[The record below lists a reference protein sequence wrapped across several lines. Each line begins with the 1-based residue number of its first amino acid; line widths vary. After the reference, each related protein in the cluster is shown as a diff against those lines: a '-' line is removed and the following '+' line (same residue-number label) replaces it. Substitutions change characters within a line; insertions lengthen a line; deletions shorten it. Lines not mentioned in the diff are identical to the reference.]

1 MAPDSQREKS
11 LFNAAQDITD
21 PARQRAFLE
30 EACGG
35 DQGLR
40 VRIDRLLKASE
51 TADDF
56 LAGCAPAL
64 EAAAVALDPS
74 QIIPAQGVAQPT
86 DEKPGSRIGPYKL
99 LEKIGEGGC
108 GIVYMA
114 EQERP
119 VRRRVALKVIKLGM
133 DTKTV
138 IARFEAERQALAMM
152 NHPNIARVLD
162 AGATEAGRPYFV
174 MELVYGNKIT
184 DYCDQKELPV
194 SDRLKIFIQVCQ
206 GIQHAHQK
214 GIIHRDIKPSNILV
228 TMLDGVPVPKVIDF
242 GIAKATEQSLTD
254 KTLFT
259 SYAQLIGT
267 PAYMS
272 PEQMELSG
280 QNLDTRSDIYCL
292 GVLLYELLTGRTPF
306 DTAELLKDG
315 VDEMR
320 RTLREREPSSPSA
333 KLRALSGEE
342 LTKTALQRQVDP
354 RRFQSHLRGDLD
366 RIVMKCLEKN
376 RNRRYETANG
386 LAMDIQR
393 HLNDEPVLARAPSRW
408 YRFQKLVQRNQMVF
422 LAGGA
427 VGAALLI
434 GTVTSTSLLIKE
446 RAALRRAD
454 AAQQEAEKARAT
466 EAQLRREAE
475 TREKITQAALL
486 AGQGN
491 YLEAEALLGELM
503 HMPSKQMTEALR
515 ALGSGETRTTGF
527 LAEAHEVAKVLRTL
541 GDWQAVN
548 GRWPQA
554 AERFGTLAK
563 LDPLDDWNTVTIDY
577 TELGCALIESG
588 DQKGYEQFR
597 QETIARFAGS
607 TNPVADRIIKLSLLL
622 PANQQTF
629 QDLQPQIDAAEKSFA
644 SATGTSA
651 RNPSWAAWN
660 SMSLALLQYR
670 RGDYTKAA
678 EWGRRGL
685 AFPQKNR
692 SRDAALYVILAMS
705 CWQMNQYQEAEAEL
719 SKGQKLIET
728 KFKNGLDRGNGNDG
742 FWFDWVC
749 ARILLRECQQLIGT
763 ADYSLAQLSVSQPS
777 LEIAAQLRA
786 LGEWNALNGRWQQAA
801 ERFATLV
808 KVDQLD
814 SWETVSMDLLKLGP
828 ALIESG
834 DTNGYE
840 RFRQT
845 ILTRFDDKTNYV
857 TDRIIKISLLL
868 PANQELI
875 QTLVPQAEISQKL
888 YAGARDGTGQN
899 AGTAVWRA
907 VSLALFEYRRGNYA
921 EGASWCRFCLAY
933 PNHSAARDAAAHV
946 ILAMSCWR
954 MNQPQAAQSEFSQGR
969 EMIETKFKGGLD
981 QGNAAQGFWF
991 DWVFARILLHEAS
1004 ELVGE
1009 VHGQTR
1015 PAAR

>member
-74 QIIPAQGVAQPT
+74 QIMPAQGVGQPT

-194 SDRLKIFIQVCQ
+194 SERLKIFIQVCQ

-333 KLRALSGEE
+333 KLRTLSGEE

-393 HLNDEPVLARAPSRW
+393 HLNNEPVLARAPSRW
-408 YRFQKLVQRNQMVF
+408 YRLHKLVRRNRLVF
-422 LAGGA
+422 LAGAA
-427 VGAALLI
+427 VSGALLI
-434 GTVTSTSLLIKE
+434 GTVTSTWLLVKE
-446 RAALRRAD
+446 R
-454 AAQQEAEKARAT
+454 EARARAT
-466 EAQLRREAE
+466 
-475 TREKITQAALL
+475 ALL
-486 AGQGN
+486 
-491 YLEAEALLGELM
+491 LEAEAREKTIQAGTQGSVLAALQKYQDADKLFSSISLDT
-503 HMPSKQMTEALR
+503 PSKESAAMLR
-515 ALGSGETRTTGF
+515 ALGSWHAVNGRWRQAVERFAPLVKVDQHDGWGLISFDYLQLGLALIESGDLSGYEQMRQNVIARFAGVADPIADRVLKDNLLLPVNEQMMRDLKPHATVSLATFDAVKKEDPLKAAWHAVTLGLWEYRRGNY
-527 LAEAHEVAKVLRTL
+527 AEATNWCLRCLDFHEADAVLTATAHLILAMSCQQMNQSQKALSELWLSQPMIEMHFNKEPDFGNGSDGFWFDWVFARILLRECQQQIADADRSLAQVSVLQTNQEFAAQCRAL
-541 GDWQAVN
+541 GDWHAVN

-554 AERFGTLAK
+554 AERF
-563 LDPLDDWNTVTIDY
+563 
-577 TELGCALIESG
+577 
-588 DQKGYEQFR
+588 
-597 QETIARFAGS
+597 
-607 TNPVADRIIKLSLLL
+607 
-622 PANQQTF
+622 
-629 QDLQPQIDAAEKSFA
+629 
-644 SATGTSA
+644 
-651 RNPSWAAWN
+651 
-660 SMSLALLQYR
+660 
-670 RGDYTKAA
+670 
-678 EWGRRGL
+678 
-685 AFPQKNR
+685 
-692 SRDAALYVILAMS
+692 
-705 CWQMNQYQEAEAEL
+705 
-719 SKGQKLIET
+719 
-728 KFKNGLDRGNGNDG
+728 
-742 FWFDWVC
+742 
-749 ARILLRECQQLIGT
+749 
-763 ADYSLAQLSVSQPS
+763 
-777 LEIAAQLRA
+777 
-786 LGEWNALNGRWQQAA
+786 
-801 ERFATLV
+801 ATLV
-808 KVDQLD
+808 TVNQLD
-814 SWETVSMDLLKLGP
+814 GWETVSMDLLKLGP

-845 ILTRFDDKTNYV
+845 ILARFGNETNSG
-857 TDRIIKISLLL
+857 TERIIKISLLL

-875 QTLVPQAEISQKL
+875 QTLVPQAEIFQKL

-899 AGTAVWRA
+899 VGTAVWRA